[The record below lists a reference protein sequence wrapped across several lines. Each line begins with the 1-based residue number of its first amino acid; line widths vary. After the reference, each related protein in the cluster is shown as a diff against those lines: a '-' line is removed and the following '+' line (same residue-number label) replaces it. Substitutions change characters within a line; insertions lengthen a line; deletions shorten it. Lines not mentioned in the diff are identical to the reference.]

1 MYRYLISERKGFIMR
16 EDKLKAQSAEI
27 VRQAIRQEGIVQT
40 AGVLDCIPELI
51 GAVEFDLEHF
61 QNIVVAELNKKTG
74 NPVNA
79 ILGLL
84 GLRIISTKDPLRTL
98 GLEDDNAEIVSDG
111 ECRSAGNV
119 RAMIRINQ
127 DKFEAAASKMTCAFA
142 EVEKQAEDRRQAA
155 RSENSQLHVQLE
167 KAQHAYEQLTIDHN
181 SQRNAV
187 LERVQYMLSL
197 CGPESCDTPMTQQ
210 LTELLDD
217 LDVQV
222 YWANQE
228 APFSESAMFT
238 ILKCEDTTR
247 RRAKPCLANDQE
259 VLLKGVKF
267 VVAET

>member
-1 MYRYLISERKGFIMR
+1 MYRCLISERKGSIMR
-16 EDKLKAQSAEI
+16 EDQLKAQTAEV

-40 AGVLDCIPELI
+40 ASALDYIPELI

-61 QNIVVAELNKKTG
+61 QSIVIAELNKKTG

-98 GLEDDNAEIVSDG
+98 GLEDDDAKIVSDG
-111 ECRSAGNV
+111 DCSSAGN
-119 RAMIRINQ
+119 IRGMMKLNQ
-127 DKFEAAASKMTCAFA
+127 DKLEAAMSKMASA
-142 EVEKQAEDRRQAA
+142 LAGVEKQAEERRQAV
-155 RSENSQLHVQLE
+155 RSESSQLYMQLE
-167 KAQHAYEQLTIDHN
+167 KTQQAYEQLTIDHN
-181 SQRNAV
+181 SQRSAV
-187 LERVQYMLSL
+187 LERVQYMLGL
-197 CGPESCDTPMTQQ
+197 CGPEDCDTPMTRQ

-228 APFSESAMFT
+228 APFPESAMFT
-238 ILKCEDTTR
+238 TLRCEDTTKR
-247 RRAKPCLANDQE
+247 KAKPCLANSQG

-267 VVAET
+267 VAAEA